1 MDSLPLLCL
10 LAVLTRIAKPQR
22 PILSNLDEI
31 NIQLEAWPTADI
43 SVDIFC
49 LVSSGHTFCA
59 DEIK

>member
-1 MDSLPLLCL
+1 MDSLLLLCL
-10 LAVLTRIAKPQR
+10 PQR